1 MKFHQFGM
9 IIMRRGESEFH
20 EMSEKFYPH
29 KTHMTRLPSSYF
41 WKLCTLRL
49 REPWSL
55 RGERRG
61 SFMVWEKSS
70 IPIKLTWHD
79 YLIPIFG
86 NCAIFAFASRSIAH
100 LMVRKICSF
109 APESPP
115 IFLAKGKPTCSSW
128 FLCSQASDPTS
139 SIEYCCTT
147 AGLSLPLSKFTYML
161 SERYSFWRVTPLYG
175 SNSIY
180 VLHFC

>member
-1 MKFHQFGM
+1 MHFWDNSLRFRPNLSGSLFYK
-9 IIMRRGESEFH
+9 EFH
-20 EMSEKFYPH
+20 ALNYICHISIFDN
-29 KTHMTRLPSSYF
+29 LV
-41 WKLCTLRL
+41 
-49 REPWSL
+49 WSL
-55 RGERRG
+55 LGDRRWSFINLAWSLWGEG
-61 SFMVWEKSS
+61 KASFMRWEKNF

-139 SIEYCCTT
+139 SIEYCCTARLLVPPSLSLNQFICWT
-147 AGLSLPLSKFTYML
+147 TFFLKGLSIIWF
-161 SERYSFWRVTPLYG
+161 
-175 SNSIY
+175 
-180 VLHFC
+180 